1 VVDGISAFAEDRGK
15 LSSREFLTA
24 LFFKE
29 RSELPHGTRPIDEEE
44 LTASLVLHPMR
55 NQRRALADPRLK

>member
-1 VVDGISAFAEDRGK
+1 VVDRISLLAEDGGK

-24 LFFKE
+24 LLFKE
-29 RSELPHGTRPIDEEE
+29 RSGLPHGTRPVDEEE
-44 LTASLVLHPMR
+44 LAASLVLHQMR